1 MKAIVTL
8 SKTFFPKHPRKG
20 QNTDF
25 RAKITDGRKVH
36 TCRPNYDHW
45 RAKMEKLTEKGGVL
59 SVRQWIGRPYHQPG
73 QETITDIPAGIA
85 GVQKLEL
92 RRERHTV
99 NHFAEERTKAV
110 ATTTYYDW
118 TAEVDGCGVPL
129 EVLAENDGLTVD
141 DFKAWFTPAFDAAEK
156 KYPELAALS
165 PVTILDF
172 AIIHFTKRRY

>member
-20 QNTDF
+20 QNTGF
-25 RAKITDGRKVH
+25 RDKVTAGRKVH
-36 TCRPNYDHW
+36 TCRPNYEYW

-73 QETITDIPAGIA
+73 QETITDIPAGVA

-92 RRERHTV
+92 RRERCV
-99 NHFAEERTKAV
+99 VKYYAEQLKMEIGRSV
-110 ATTTYYDW
+110 RYDW
-118 TAEVDGCGVPL
+118 TAQVDGYGVPL
-129 EVLAENDGLTVD
+129 EVLAENDGLTVE
-141 DFKAWFTPAFDAAEK
+141 DFKAWFAPAFDAAEK
-156 KYPELAALS
+156 KYHELAAAASGL
-165 PVTILDF
+165 TIDF

>member
-20 QNTDF
+20 QNTGF
-25 RAKITDGRKVH
+25 RDKVTAGRKVH
-36 TCRPNYDHW
+36 TCRPNYEYW
-45 RAKMEKLTEKGGVL
+45 RAKMEKLTKTGGVL
-59 SVRQWIGRPYHQPG
+59 SIRQWIGRPYHQPG
-73 QETITDIPAGIA
+73 QETITDIPAGTA

-99 NHFAEERTKAV
+99 NHFAEESTKAV

-118 TAEVDGCGVPL
+118 MAQVDGSGVPL
-129 EVLAENDGLTVD
+129 EVLAENDGLTVE
-141 DFKAWFTPAFDAAEK
+141 DFKAWFAPAFDAAEK
-156 KYPELAALS
+156 KYPELAAAASGL
-165 PVTILDF
+165 TIDF